1 MREMTKHRIKTLLL
15 GIGCLGF
22 VWLLIPSPLCLIPKF
37 CYGGLVLTWNSGF
50 GTHETYLNIPGT
62 MSLFFFG
69 TWILFTVGGIAAIWS
84 ALFRPEKYQRKYC
97 PYCSMETE
105 QFLSGTNYEKGYNVY
120 DALKRG
126 ESKAEQEA
134 HLISHEYSCEKC
146 RKKNVVPIT
155 RPAFSGICAKCGGK
169 MRYNKSSWKW
179 FCDNCQTS
187 VTALAPAG
195 ET

>member
-1 MREMTKHRIKTLLL
+1 MTKHRIKTLLL

-22 VWLLIPSPLCLIPKF
+22 VWLFLPSPLCLIPKF
-37 CYGGLVLTWNSGF
+37 CYGGLALTIF
-50 GTHETYLNIPGT
+50 GHESYFNIPGM
-62 MSLFFFG
+62 MSLYAFG
-69 TWILFTVGGIAAIWS
+69 TWILLTVGGIAAIWS
-84 ALFRPEKYQRKYC
+84 ALFKPEKYERKYC

-105 QFLSGTNYEKGYNVY
+105 QFLSGTNYEKGYKVY

-126 ESKAEQEA
+126 ESKAEREA

-169 MRYNKSSWKW
+169 MRYSKSSWKW
-179 FCDNCQTS
+179 VCDNCQTS
-187 VTALAPAG
+187 VAALAPTG